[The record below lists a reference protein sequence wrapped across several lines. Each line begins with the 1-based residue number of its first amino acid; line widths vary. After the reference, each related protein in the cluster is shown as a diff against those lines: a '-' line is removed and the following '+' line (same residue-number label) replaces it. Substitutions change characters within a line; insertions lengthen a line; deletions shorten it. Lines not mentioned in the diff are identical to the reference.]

1 MADYEAGEANEM
13 ADDRHAAELEALR
26 ARIRELEHALKP
38 FAAVITY
45 TTAAMQDVAPIHI
58 SHVIRFDAEA
68 TGDTLPQAFTVGDVR
83 RAYYAM
89 LPGDE
94 QSAFCPPT
102 KR

>member
-1 MADYEAGEANEM
+1 MADEF
-13 ADDRHAAELEALR
+13 DVDALR
-26 ARIRELEHALKP
+26 ERIRELEHALKP
-38 FAAVITY
+38 FAAVVAY
-45 TTAAMQDVAPIHI
+45 TTAAMQDAAPIHI

-94 QSAFCPPT
+94 PSAFCPPT

>member
-1 MADYEAGEANEM
+1 MGDEF
-13 ADDRHAAELEALR
+13 DVDALR

-38 FAAVITY
+38 FAAVIAY
-45 TTAAMQDVAPIHI
+45 TTAAMQDAAPIHI
-58 SHVIRFDAEA
+58 SHVLRFDAEA
-68 TGDTLPQAFTVGDVR
+68 TGDTLPQAFCVGDVR

-94 QSAFCPPT
+94 PSAFCPPT

>member
-1 MADYEAGEANEM
+1 MADEF
-13 ADDRHAAELEALR
+13 DVDALR
-26 ARIRELEHALKP
+26 ERIRELEHALKP

-45 TTAAMQDVAPIHI
+45 TTAGMQEDAPIHI

-83 RAYYAM
+83 RAYHAM
-89 LPGDE
+89 RPADE
-94 QSAFCPPT
+94 PSAFCPPT